1 MLEKEMSFKMRN
13 ILIIYFLFYFISPL
27 QAALKDQIISNLK
40 KTENLTFNFKQTIGE
55 KTEEG
60 NCTIK
65 YPKKIY
71 CSYNNLNKKIMVS
84 DGKSLVIKNQVNNQY
99 YIYPLK
105 RTPLDL
111 ILNKN
116 YLINQIQ
123 KLEGRNIENKFLNFT
138 LQNNDN
144 KINIFFDNKTF
155 NLIGWQTEDI
165 YQNLVITYISKIKF
179 NQKIDKNIFK
189 LPKMN

>member
-1 MLEKEMSFKMRN
+1 MKK
-13 ILIIYFLFYFISPL
+13 ILIIFFLFNVIFTFS
-27 QAALKDQIISNLK
+27 LKATVNDQIIFNLK
-40 KTENLTFNFKQTIGE
+40 KTNNLTFDFKQTIGE

-60 NCTIK
+60 NCTIE

-84 DGKSLVIKNQVNNQY
+84 NGKSLVIKNRINNQY

-105 RTPLDL
+105 RTPLEL
-111 ILNKN
+111 ILDKD
-116 YLINQIQ
+116 YLINQIK
-123 KLEGRNIENKFLNFT
+123 KLKARNIEEKYINFT
-138 LQNNDN
+138 LKNNDN
-144 KINIFFDNKTF
+144 EVNIYFDYKTL

-165 YQNLVITYISKIKF
+165 YQNLVITYISKIKL
-179 NQKIDKNIFK
+179 NQNINSNIFN